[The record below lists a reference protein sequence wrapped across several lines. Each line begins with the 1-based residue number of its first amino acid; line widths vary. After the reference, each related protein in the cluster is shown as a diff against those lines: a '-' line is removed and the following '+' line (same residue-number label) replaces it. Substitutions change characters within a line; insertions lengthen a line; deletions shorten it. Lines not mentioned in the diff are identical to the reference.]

1 VFIQATI
8 KLRKE
13 ATSDV
18 IAILQ
23 TVITSEGIGNKNQMA
38 FHHQWA
44 RGWSFTPSLIMG

>member
-23 TVITSEGIGNKNQMA
+23 TVITSEGIEKKIKWLFIISGQGDGVS
-38 FHHQWA
+38 HRH
-44 RGWSFTPSLIMG
+44 